1 MEKKDKVVLVV
12 AILAAFAIGL
22 SIGNMFW
29 MSRYQTYPSQTPYQ
43 PMMGPMQGYQQP
55 MMGYSP
61 QPAQYKSN
69 GELIFMTG
77 VNEKGER
84 IPFVG
89 GPQWLYMHGGGCASC
104 HGTDGKGGIYPMMCG
119 VKTPD
124 IRYSTLTEEHGMTEE
139 DIKKAITQG
148 VDDEGEE
155 LDYCMPRWQM
165 SEKDLNDVIEYL
177 KEL

>member
-1 MEKKDKVVLVV
+1 MERKDTIVLIV
-12 AILAAFAIGL
+12 AVLAAFAIGL
-22 SIGNMFW
+22 SIGNMFFW
-29 MSRYQTYPSQTPYQ
+29 GTNRA
-43 PMMGPMQGYQQP
+43 GYT
-55 MMGYSP
+55 P
-61 QPAQYKSN
+61 QPGQYKSN
-69 GELIFMTG
+69 GEMIFMTG

-84 IPFVG
+84 IPFTG

-124 IRYSTLTEEHGMTEE
+124 IRYSTLTKKHGMSDEE
-139 DIKKAITQG
+139 IKRAITKG
-148 VDDEGEE
+148 VGDEGEE

-165 SEKDLNDVIEYL
+165 TEKDLNDLIDYL

>member
-1 MEKKDKVVLVV
+1 MESRDKIVLIAAV
-12 AILAAFAIGL
+12 LAAFAIGL

-29 MSRYQTYPSQTPYQ
+29 TGGFG
-43 PMMGPMQGYQQP
+43 GPGGFNQRFGYT
-55 MMGYSP
+55 P

-69 GELIFMTG
+69 GEMIFMTG

-124 IRYSTLTEEHGMTEE
+124 IRYSTLNQKHGMSDE
-139 DIKKAITQG
+139 DIKRAITKG
-148 VDDEGEE
+148 VGDEGEE

-165 SEKDLNDVIEYL
+165 TEKDLNDLIEFL

>member
-1 MEKKDKVVLVV
+1 MESKDKKDKIVLIV

-22 SIGNMFW
+22 IIGNMVWSGGFNQ
-29 MSRYQTYPSQTPYQ
+29 RL
-43 PMMGPMQGYQQP
+43 GYA
-55 MMGYSP
+55 P
-61 QPAQYKSN
+61 QPAQYGSN
-69 GELIFMTG
+69 GEMIFMTG

-84 IPFVG
+84 IPFIG

-124 IRYSTLTEEHGMTEE
+124 IRYSTLSQKHGMSDE
-139 DIKKAITQG
+139 DIMKAITQG
-148 VDDEGEE
+148 VGDEGEE

-165 SEKDLNDVIEYL
+165 TEKDLNDVVEFL

>member
-1 MEKKDKVVLVV
+1 MEGKDKVVLIV

-22 SIGNMFW
+22 SIVNMFW
-29 MSRYQTYPSQTPYQ
+29 MSRYPMTPLQSPS
-43 PMMGPMQGYQQP
+43 
-55 MMGYSP
+55 YSP

-77 VNEKGER
+77 VNEEGER
-84 IPFVG
+84 VPFVG

-104 HGTDGKGGIYPMMCG
+104 HGTDGKGGVYPMMCD

-124 IRYSTLTEEHGMTEE
+124 IRYSTLTEEHGMSEE
-139 DIKKAITQG
+139 DIKKAITRG
-148 VDDEGEE
+148 IDGEGEE

-165 SEKDLNDVIEYL
+165 SEKDLNDVVEYL

>member
-1 MEKKDKVVLVV
+1 
-12 AILAAFAIGL
+12 
-22 SIGNMFW
+22 
-29 MSRYQTYPSQTPYQ
+29 
-43 PMMGPMQGYQQP
+43 
-55 MMGYSP
+55 
-61 QPAQYKSN
+61 
-69 GELIFMTG
+69 MTG

-104 HGTDGKGGIYPMMCG
+104 HGVDGKGGVYPMMCG

-124 IRYSTLTEEHGMTEE
+124 IRYSTLTEEHGMSEE

-148 VDDEGEE
+148 IDDDGEE

-177 KEL
+177 KQL